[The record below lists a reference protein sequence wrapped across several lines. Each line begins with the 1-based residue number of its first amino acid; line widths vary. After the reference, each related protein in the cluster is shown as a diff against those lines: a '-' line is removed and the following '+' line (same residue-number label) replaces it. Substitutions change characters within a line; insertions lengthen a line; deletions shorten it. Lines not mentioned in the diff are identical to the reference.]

1 MLLERREGPRRASYF
16 RNNKWLFVVSPLLCI
31 PTTPAITPTI
41 PARDNMRFLT
51 LPTTLVANEIR
62 LLLLVAVLAMPA
74 CGGAMSDDARRTVE
88 TEVRQMLQRYFADI
102 KSGGLTAEFKYLD
115 SSDDFFWVPP
125 GYRSAISYDSVRT
138 ILTQHAQTFRSV
150 AFRWDTLSVLPLSND
165 IATYTGI
172 VSGTLIG
179 AADTVEVTMIETG
192 TTIRRP
198 DGWKILCGQSR
209 NLDS

>member
-1 MLLERREGPRRASYF
+1 M
-16 RNNKWLFVVSPLLCI
+16 N
-31 PTTPAITPTI
+31 T
-41 PARDNMRFLT
+41 ARM
-51 LPTTLVANEIR
+51 
-62 LLLLVAVLAMPA
+62 LLLLAMLAMPA
-74 CGGAMSDDARRTVE
+74 CSGAMSDDAKRTVE

-115 SSDDFFWVPP
+115 PSDDFFWVPP